1 VLSQPRRPGHRFP
14 GGIGTLPVMS
24 APSATTGAP
33 LPDPTAT
40 TSPSSPSRR
49 ALPLLLLVVAVVGL
63 VALLR
68 IPTFSE
74 RVFNSDEAYLA
85 TQGEVMNAGGRLY
98 VDTVDRKPPVV
109 PAVYAAVFAVTGT
122 NDLAPVR
129 VVAVLA
135 QAATALLLAAEA
147 RRRFGD
153 RRSAWLAALLY
164 VLAASSFFPQDA
176 LAANFEVFML
186 PLMTAAFVLA
196 ARRHTAASG
205 VALAAAT
212 LTKQTAAVAIVP
224 LALLAWRR
232 RGWRGLAVLGL
243 AFAVPVLVVAAL
255 FGFHDFVFWV
265 FTGNGGYLDASG
277 IWGYVLSLGARQTGW
292 FLFGQL
298 ALVVLAAFAWR
309 RRRDDLD
316 LWLWLGSG
324 VLAVVAGLR
333 FFPHYYLQLLPPLVL
348 LAVAGIQTRRVA
360 TRGKVAVVAVVVA
373 CCTCAYFLRP
383 AFTFHD
389 TRDTKLALA
398 AGNYLAA
405 HTTPAQRVLVW
416 GQAPE
421 AYWIAD
427 RTPSTRFATTGFV
440 TGTSGGR
447 PPWRVGTRYAVPGAW
462 DDFMRDLRAHP
473 PALIADM
480 TTANQRKGSNY
491 PPSRYP
497 RFARYLEEGG
507 WHPVA
512 RVDGVTILAP
522 AERDT
527 GRVSG

>member
-1 VLSQPRRPGHRFP
+1 MLSQPRRPGHRFP

-109 PAVYAAVFAVTGT
+109 PAVYAAVFSVTGT

-153 RRSAWLAALLY
+153 LRAAWLAALLY
-164 VLAASSFFPQDA
+164 VLAASSFFPQD
-176 LAANFEVFML
+176 
-186 PLMTAAFVLA
+186 
-196 ARRHTAASG
+196 
-205 VALAAAT
+205 ALAAAT

-348 LAVAGIQTRRVA
+348 LAVAGLQTRRVA
-360 TRGKVAVVAVVVA
+360 IRGKVAVVAVVVA

-427 RTPSTRFATTGFV
+427 RAPSTRFATTGFV

>member
-1 VLSQPRRPGHRFP
+1 
-14 GGIGTLPVMS
+14 MS

-33 LPDPTAT
+33 LPDPAVT
-40 TSPSSPSRR
+40 TSPPTTSRR
-49 ALPLLLLVVAVVGL
+49 ALVLVVFVVSVVAL
-63 VALLR
+63 VAVLR

-74 RVFNSDEAYLA
+74 KVFNSDEAYLA
-85 TQGEVMNAGGRLY
+85 TQAEVLNSGGRLY

-109 PAVYAAVFAVTGT
+109 PALYAAVFSVTGT
-122 NDLAPVR
+122 HDLAPVR
-129 VVAVLA
+129 VLAVLA

-147 RRRFGD
+147 RRRFGS
-153 RRSAWLAALLY
+153 RRAAWLAALFY

-196 ARRHTAASG
+196 TRRHTAASG

-212 LTKQTAAVAIVP
+212 LTKQTAAIAVVP
-224 LALLAWRR
+224 LAMLAWRR
-232 RGWRGLAVLGL
+232 RGWRGLVTLGV
-243 AFAVPVLVVAAL
+243 AFAVPILVVAAI

-298 ALVVLAAFAWR
+298 ALVVLAVLAWR
-309 RRRDDLD
+309 RWRDDLD
-316 LWLWLGSG
+316 LWMWLASG
-324 VLAVVAGLR
+324 VVAVVAGLR

-348 LAVAGIQTRRVA
+348 LAVAGLQTRPAAIRGRV
-360 TRGKVAVVAVVVA
+360 TIVAVVVA

-398 AGNYLAA
+398 AGDYLAA
-405 HTTPAQRVLVW
+405 HTAPTQRVLVW

-421 AYWIAD
+421 AYWVAD

-447 PPWRVGTRYAVPGAW
+447 PPWRVGTKYAVPGAW

-497 RFARYLEEGG
+497 RFARYLREGG

-512 RVDGVTILAP
+512 EVDGVKILAP
-522 AERDT
+522 ATRD
-527 GRVSG
+527 SGGANG